1 MKTIKLFSLVTMALV
16 SLSQPAWAGG
26 FGGGHF
32 GGGGSSR
39 GNFGGFAAGGF
50 RAAPVFSGRGAY
62 YTGRSTGGLRG
73 APRFYYGGARMSGV
87 RSHALTAPTSRS
99 IGSPAGSR

>member
-1 MKTIKLFSLVTMALV
+1 MKTIKLLSLETIAVLGLT
-16 SLSQPAWAGG
+16 QPTWAGPHGGGGGFGGG

-62 YTGRSTGGLRG
+62 YTGRSTGGLSGGRRRRG
-73 APRFYYGGARMSGV
+73 WGWP
-87 RSHALTAPTSRS
+87 
-99 IGSPAGSR
+99 